1 MKKQWLVWIGMLL
14 CAPFLGCRSAGY
26 TSVAFSTY
34 EVKKVGNSS
43 GVLQQLL
50 KRAKDEV
57 NDSLAK
63 VIACSVQGFR
73 QQPNEYTLENWVAD
87 AVRYTAEKTV
97 LQPVDL
103 VLISRAAV
111 GRWLPRGNITLQNI
125 YQLIPGNFR
134 WVIHTVRVDSL
145 ETFLDSALRKNGYGI
160 SGSTLRRVGTGGGV
174 QIRSRGQLLL
184 PTSHIHVITLQRL
197 SYQPA
202 KEEFFQFF
210 PTLYKGTLLR
220 EAVIFYAASFT
231 QAGQPVKVSLE
242 KRIDVQ

>member
-1 MKKQWLVWIGMLL
+1 
-14 CAPFLGCRSAGY
+14 
-26 TSVAFSTY
+26 
-34 EVKKVGNSS
+34 
-43 GVLQQLL
+43 
-50 KRAKDEV
+50 
-57 NDSLAK
+57 
-63 VIACSVQGFR
+63 
-73 QQPNEYTLENWVAD
+73 
-87 AVRYTAEKTV
+87 
-97 LQPVDL
+97 
-103 VLISRAAV
+103 
-111 GRWLPRGNITLQNI
+111 LQNI

-134 WVIHTVRVDSL
+134 WVIHKVRVDSL

-184 PTSHIHVITLQRL
+184 PTSHIHVITHQRL